1 MFKKFLLIFYFLTLL
16 SSPFFVFAQIAPSES
31 SKDAKTEVRGIEFKP
46 SIDIPG
52 SIFTATTTVTGD
64 TLGNYIVAVYRY
76 GGIFAGIVAMFML
89 VYAGWEWLLAGG
101 NSSKI
106 SQAKSKISGTLMGL
120 ALLFGGY
127 LLLSL
132 ISTNLIS
139 FKSLNATLPDIV
151 NICVATK
158 TEDSCKRANC
168 LWVPASAEQLR
179 ADESI
184 ANYCV
189 PPLSTACPS
198 ESTLQD
204 VNIPGLA
211 ESGCSDCRLTID
223 TINKLKKA
231 VDMLNQDESIT
242 IKSAYRTFA
251 KQQELYDCYIK
262 CSAGCESCNEA
273 AKPGCDAPHQTGT
286 AVDVCITTPSFN
298 TCGRD
303 SEGKSF
309 LQKKYNCSNAASCPT
324 GLYDA
329 QQVLNRIMVGACFV
343 PYEGPKG
350 EWWHFQ
356 ANSSPCD

>member
-1 MFKKFLLIFYFLTLL
+1 MLKKFLLIFYFITLIVF
-16 SSPFFVFAQIAPSES
+16 PVFVLAQTAATSETT
-31 SKDAKTEVRGIEFKP
+31 KDAKTEVKGIEFKP

-52 SIFTATTTVTGD
+52 SVFTDKIIVTGD

-106 SQAKSKISGTLMGL
+106 SQAKNKINGTLMGL
-120 ALLFGGY
+120 LLLFGGY
-127 LLLSL
+127 LLLSI

-139 FKSLNATLPDIV
+139 FKSLDASLPDIIK
-151 NICVATK
+151 ICPTIT
-158 TEDSCKRANC
+158 TEDTCKKSSC

-211 ESGCSDCRLTID
+211 ESGCSDCRLTIE

-231 VDMLNQDESIT
+231 VAMLIPGEGMTIT
-242 IKSAYRTFA
+242 SAYRTFA
-251 KQQELYDCYIK
+251 KQQELYDCYQNKLKTGK
-262 CSAGCESCNEA
+262 CSCSSCNEA

-286 AVDVCITTPSFN
+286 AVDVCLRKGN
-298 TCGRD
+298 VD
-303 SEGKSF
+303 SCKYIDKE
-309 LQKKYNCSNAASCPT
+309 YNCSNAASCPA
-324 GLYDA
+324 GLYEV
-329 QQVLNRIMVGACFV
+329 QQTLKTIMIGAGFT
-343 PYEGPKG
+343 PYVN

-356 ANSSPCD
+356 AY